1 MQKLVAAGLAFLGG
15 CATSPILSTEVK
27 LGPDFYKKNISQPF
41 GYSRELCFEA
51 AIAAF
56 KNFNYG
62 IEEQDPKDGTFVT
75 GRKTFKVPS
84 TQNLS
89 GKSNETG
96 YSGKGDSLSITTP
109 HVKATD
115 FLAKQ
120 SDQYYMKVSG
130 DSSSCRI
137 EATRWRAWN
146 GNSEILEMQQPSE
159 NWAQDNLFIP
169 YFIEVQDQLKSI
181 AMKRNEAA
189 QNNSGLV
196 IEPVKTQR
204 QN

>member
-27 LGPDFYKKNISQPF
+27 LDPAFYKKNISQPF
-41 GYSRELCFEA
+41 GYPRELCFEA

-56 KNFNYG
+56 KNFNYR

>member
-1 MQKLVAAGLAFLGG
+1 MKLFKFACLTLTGG

-27 LGPDFYKKNISQPF
+27 IDPTFYKKNISQPF
-41 GYSRELCFEA
+41 GYSKELCFEA
-51 AIAAF
+51 AIQAF
-56 KNFNYG
+56 KNFNYT
-62 IEEQDPKDGTFVT
+62 IQERDLSDWTFVT
-75 GRKTFKVPS
+75 GRKSFKVPS

-96 YSGKGDSLSITTP
+96 YSGKGDSLTMTTP
-109 HVKATD
+109 HVKAND
-115 FLAKQ
+115 FLAQQ

-130 DSSSCRI
+130 DTSSCRI

-146 GNSEILEMQQPSE
+146 GNSEIFEMQQPSE

-181 AMKRNEAA
+181 AMKRNQSA
-189 QNNSGLV
+189 QNNSGPV

-204 QN
+204 KN